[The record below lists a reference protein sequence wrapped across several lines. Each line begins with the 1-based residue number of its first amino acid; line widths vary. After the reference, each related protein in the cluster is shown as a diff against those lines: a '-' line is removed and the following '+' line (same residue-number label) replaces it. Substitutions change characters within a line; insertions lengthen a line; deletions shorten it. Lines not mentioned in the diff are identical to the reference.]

1 MPESK
6 SSKNVLSVDDE
17 VEFSHWQLP
26 DITRDKSQD
35 PSNMFG
41 KSSQPYQAKPMAAEK
56 SMAPPTMAQIED
68 IRAAAEQEGFE
79 QGKQDGYQ
87 QGLEQGRLEGLEQGH
102 GEGFTQGEQQGL
114 EAGQVAVNQLVEQLT
129 QLMSQFEQPL
139 SVLDAEIEA
148 ELLALTMSLARSVI
162 GHELKTHPEHIL
174 SALRQGVDALPL
186 KEQRV
191 KLRLT
196 QHDAE
201 LVSQSYPPEQLQQNQ
216 WQIDI
221 DPTLSNGDCVIESVR
236 SSVDLRVEQRIEQV
250 FTELEEQATQ
260 LTKNAQQLKATTPNY
275 QSSEVDDLA
284 AFTQASI
291 KQVEDS
297 DSAVETAQ
305 VENNQ
310 ADDESTSSV
319 DQAADSDVHTQ
330 SDAPQADTSLTDSS
344 QTDSSQI
351 DRIEDSHAK
360 AALSPAIN
368 QQQNVNQPSPQDAIT
383 PDTVSV
389 SDTARV
395 DDAANVDA
403 ANVDTAKDNG

>member
-1 MPESK
+1 MSESK

-41 KSSQPYQAKPMAAEK
+41 KSSEPYQTKPVTAEK

-102 GEGFTQGEQQGL
+102 SEGFTQGEQQGL

-129 QLMSQFEQPL
+129 QLIAQFEQPL

-148 ELLALTMSLARSVI
+148 ELLAMTMSLAKSVI

-191 KLRLT
+191 KLRLN
-196 QHDAE
+196 QHDADI
-201 LVSQSYPPEQLQQNQ
+201 VSQNYPPEQLLKNQ

-221 DPTLSNGDCVIESVR
+221 DPTLSNGDCMIESVR
-236 SSVDLRVEQRIEQV
+236 SSVDLRVKQRIDQV

-260 LTKNAQQLKATTPNY
+260 LTKNAQQLKTTTPNY
-275 QSSEVDDLA
+275 QSSEVEDLA
-284 AFTQASI
+284 AYTQASA
-291 KQVEDS
+291 E
-297 DSAVETAQ
+297 
-305 VENNQ
+305 Q
-310 ADDESTSSV
+310 AHVDDESTSSV
-319 DQAADSDVHTQ
+319 DQV
-330 SDAPQADTSLTDSS
+330 DSS

-368 QQQNVNQPSPQDAIT
+368 EQQNVNDPSQQVPIT
-383 PDTVSV
+383 PDTISV
-389 SDTARV
+389 DDTARV
-395 DDAANVDA
+395 DEAANVDA
-403 ANVDTAKDNG
+403 TNVDATNVDTAKDNG

>member
-1 MPESK
+1 MSESK

-26 DITRDKSQD
+26 DITRDQSQD

-41 KSSQPYQAKPMAAEK
+41 KSSQPYQAKTVTAEK
-56 SMAPPTMAQIED
+56 SMSPPTMAQIED

-102 GEGFTQGEQQGL
+102 SEGFTQGEQQGL
-114 EAGQVAVNQLVEQLT
+114 EAGQVAVNQLIEQLT
-129 QLMSQFEQPL
+129 QLITQFEQPL
-139 SVLDAEIEA
+139 AVLDSEIEA
-148 ELLALTMSLARSVI
+148 ELLAMTISLAKSVI

-196 QHDAE
+196 QHDADI
-201 LVSQSYPPEQLQQNQ
+201 VSQNYPQEQLQKNQ

-260 LTKNAQQLKATTPNY
+260 LTKNAQQLKVTTPNY

-284 AFTQASI
+284 AYSQTA
-291 KQVEDS
+291 VEQTHDA
-297 DSAVETAQ
+297 DNPVETAHVEKNQ
-305 VENNQ
+305 V
-310 ADDESTSSV
+310 DDEITPS
-319 DQAADSDVHTQ
+319 ADTVTDIDDHTQ
-330 SDAPQADTSLTDSS
+330 IDSS
-344 QTDSSQI
+344 IIDSPQI
-351 DRIEDSHAK
+351 DHIENSHAK

-368 QQQNVNQPSPQDAIT
+368 EQQHANEPLKQGAIT
-383 PDTVSV
+383 
-389 SDTARV
+389 
-395 DDAANVDA
+395 DAASDGAVYVD
-403 ANVDTAKDNG
+403 AKDNG

>member
-1 MPESK
+1 MSESK

-26 DITRDKSQD
+26 DITRDQSQD

-41 KSSQPYQAKPMAAEK
+41 KSSQPYQAKTVTAEK

-102 GEGFTQGEQQGL
+102 SEGFTQGEQQGL
-114 EAGQVAVNQLVEQLT
+114 EAGQVAVNQLIEQLT
-129 QLMSQFEQPL
+129 QLITQFEQPL
-139 SVLDAEIEA
+139 VVLDSEIEA
-148 ELLALTMSLARSVI
+148 ELLAMTISLAKSVI

-196 QHDAE
+196 QHDADI
-201 LVSQSYPPEQLQQNQ
+201 VSQNYPQEQLQKNQ

-260 LTKNAQQLKATTPNY
+260 LTKNAQQLKVTTPNY

-284 AFTQASI
+284 AYSQTA
-291 KQVEDS
+291 VEQTHDADS
-297 DSAVETAQ
+297 PVETAHVEKNQ
-305 VENNQ
+305 V
-310 ADDESTSSV
+310 DDEITPS
-319 DQAADSDVHTQ
+319 
-330 SDAPQADTSLTDSS
+330 ADTATDIDDHR
-344 QTDSSQI
+344 QTDSPLIGSPQI
-351 DRIEDSHAK
+351 DHIENSHAK

-368 QQQNVNQPSPQDAIT
+368 EQQHANEPLQQGAIT
-383 PDTVSV
+383 
-389 SDTARV
+389 
-395 DDAANVDA
+395 DAASDGAVYVD
-403 ANVDTAKDNG
+403 AKDNG